1 MKEKAVESLEEL
13 RTTLKR
19 WQEIEDASVA
29 HTTALMER
37 TKNPLIRLVMEII
50 RQDSVMHKRVQQVI
64 LDSLEQQAFTLTP
77 EELADIWEARRVG
90 EGDDRSGR
98 EGPAQL
104 PVVRATPSADLFDR
118 GRAETRSAD
127 GTTGRLQ
134 ARDLPV
140 RIGLELCRSS
150 KKSRNPSSRQ

>member
-13 RTTLKR
+13 QTTLRR

-37 TKNPLIRLVMEII
+37 TKNPLIRLIMEII

-77 EELADIWEARRVG
+77 EELADIWDMVEKHAELEKETLVLAEKARRNCRLFVQRHLLTYLI
-90 EGDDRSGR
+90 EDEQKHDRLMT
-98 EGPAQL
+98 QL
-104 PVVRATPSADLFDR
+104 EDFKR
-118 GRAETRSAD
+118 GIYPYA
-127 GTTGRLQ
+127 
-134 ARDLPV
+134 
-140 RIGLELCRSS
+140 
-150 KKSRNPSSRQ
+150 